1 MSRLSKKSKGT
12 EENQAQN
19 SSKKSFSLP
28 RKFFLGLVGIVGI
41 VLLISIILVGK
52 DIPPLDE
59 IENPQSNLATQV
71 ISLDGEVLQNFYTRE
86 NRVNIPLHKISPH
99 LIDALIATEDLRFYR
114 HSGLDMNTVPAIII
128 RYLRGT
134 TSGGSTITMQLARNL
149 FDAVGT
155 QRTVTRK
162 IKEIIVSAILEQRF
176 TKQEILTAYLNTVS
190 IYGQTYGVEMA
201 SRRLFGKPA
210 KEVALEEAAV
220 LVAML
225 KGQGVFNPYR
235 NPDTV
240 IFRRNVVINKMVENG
255 FLSIPDTELD
265 SVKGLPLDLAARGKE
280 HVEGLAPYFREH
292 IRLFMGNWCK
302 ERGYN
307 LYTDGLKI
315 YTSIDTRLQ
324 RYAEEAVEEH
334 LSERQKT
341 FEEHLKITRP
351 FRNDPDIVN
360 VLMRQSGRYAAG
372 LRAGQT
378 DTEIRDSFNEPRKM
392 SVFTWKGNVDTVMTP
407 KDSIL
412 HHAKYLE
419 TGLVSIDPVTG
430 YIKAWVGGINFE
442 HFKYDHVAKGK
453 RQVGSTF
460 KPFVYAAA
468 MDNGRQPCDEILN
481 QPVFFENV
489 DGEGERWSPS
499 NSNNSVGGM
508 MTLRRGLAS
517 STNLITAR
525 LMKDIGPQ
533 VVVDYAKKMGIKS
546 DLEAVPALCL
556 GTCDL
561 NVLELTGAYSTF
573 VNKGVYVEPIFIT
586 RIEDRNG
593 NVIQEFSPTTNQ
605 VLSRIKAYEMVELLK
620 GVVDEPGGTAS
631 RLRYQYDFKNEI
643 GGKTGTT
650 QNHSDAWFVGVMPQ
664 LITGVW
670 VGCADRRI
678 RFERMDLGQGASQS
692 LPIWALYMK
701 KVLADEDLNFPQ
713 EPFAIPSGYYSRL
726 ACDSSYFDK
735 ENMLRAAPVK
745 KKKKDKGLGF

>member
-1 MSRLSKKSKGT
+1 MSRSPKKSKGT
-12 EENQAQN
+12 EEKQAKP
-19 SSKKSFSLP
+19 SKWKSFSIP
-28 RKFFLGLVGIVGI
+28 RKFFLGLVGLVGI
-41 VLLISIILVGK
+41 IILVAVIFVGS

-59 IENPQSNLATQV
+59 IENPKSNLATQV
-71 ISLDGEVLQNFYTRE
+71 ISQDGEVLQNFYTRE
-86 NRVNIPLHKISPH
+86 NRVNIPLHRISPH

-114 HSGLDMNTVPAIII
+114 HSGLDLNTLPAIIV

-201 SRRLFGKPA
+201 ARRLFGKSA
-210 KEVALEEAAV
+210 KDVALEEAAV
-220 LVAML
+220 MVAML
-225 KGQGVFNPYR
+225 KGQGVFNPYL

-240 IFRRNVVINKMVENG
+240 IFRRNVVLNKMEENG
-255 FLSIPDTELD
+255 FLGLPTGELD
-265 SVKGLPLDLAARGKE
+265 SVKNMPLDLAARGKE
-280 HVEGLAPYFREH
+280 HVEGIAPYFREH
-292 IRLFMGNWCK
+292 IRIFMNNWCK

-324 RYAEEAVEEH
+324 RYAEEAVKEH
-334 LSERQKT
+334 LSVRQEA
-341 FEEHLKITRP
+341 FEKELAITRP
-351 FRNDPDIVN
+351 FKNEPDIVN

-372 LRAGQT
+372 LRAGLS
-378 DTEIRDSFNEPRKM
+378 DTEIRDSFDEPREM
-392 SVFTWKGNVDTVMTP
+392 SIFTWNGNVDTVMTP

-442 HFKYDHVAKGK
+442 HFKYDHVGKGK

-481 QPVFFENV
+481 QPVFFDDV
-489 DGEGERWSPS
+489 DGEGERWSPKNS
-499 NSNNSVGGM
+499 NSSVGGM
-508 MTLRRGLAS
+508 MTLRKGLAT

-546 DLEAVPALCL
+546 ELEAVPALCL

-573 VNKGVYVEPIFIT
+573 VNKGVWVEPIFIT

-593 NVIQEFSPTTNQ
+593 NVIQEFSPHTNQ
-605 VLSRIKAYEMVELLK
+605 VLSSIKAYEMVELLK

-631 RLRYQYDFKNEI
+631 RLRYKYDFRNEI

-701 KVLADEDLNFPQ
+701 KVLADEALNFPQ
-713 EPFAIPSGYYSRL
+713 DPFPIPSGYYTRL
-726 ACDSSYFDK
+726 ACDSTFFDDDTR
-735 ENMLRAAPVK
+735 LRAAPLP